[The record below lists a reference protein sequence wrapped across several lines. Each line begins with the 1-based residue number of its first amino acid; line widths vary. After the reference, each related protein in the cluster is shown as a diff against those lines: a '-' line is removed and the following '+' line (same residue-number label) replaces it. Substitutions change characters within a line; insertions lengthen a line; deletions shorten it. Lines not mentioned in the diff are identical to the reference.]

1 MAQLKRLQTDI
12 KRNIW
17 NDNIINKEEDSG
29 FPSDSLSDEYDEF
42 DSITDQHKNFITM
55 CKQKIDSS
63 ELPEHFNQ
71 WTAQKQYDHLIHN
84 TSKYFPNIPESLR
97 FILPASFKDGDCDR
111 PADNKPDWLDME
123 KFRRGQKFALRYF
136 STICISNLISLLQIF
151 SFSDGLKPLILS
163 QKSNTPYRAFKRY
176 LSTIRRVRNWYTSDP
191 WCENTKAH
199 HDIQMVRKLHH
210 GMRRRLCEMDNEEI
224 DRATKMSQPFCPAV
238 ETLMKD
244 FAGTCPMARSLQ
256 NPYTMNRMKGINQ
269 GDMSGTQFAFISM
282 MVVYPEQLGAHN
294 PNEEDLEAFCH
305 LWRGIGYLLGIED
318 QYNFC
323 NDSLQEVRQR
333 CRDMIEYWV
342 KTNLRMVTPEWE
354 HMSMCLF
361 EGTSYIMSI
370 KLNYKIFFMW
380 MCDVLELD
388 MRRFYDSFCLVEKV
402 MYNLLKFALRY
413 LTRLPGF
420 LPLLNVLTHMRLD
433 QAAHFEH
440 KVHIKLMQKS
450 SKIVPES
457 IVHTS
462 V

>member
-1 MAQLKRLQTDI
+1 
-12 KRNIW
+12 
-17 NDNIINKEEDSG
+17 
-29 FPSDSLSDEYDEF
+29 
-42 DSITDQHKNFITM
+42 M

-176 LSTIRRVRNWYTSDP
+176 LSTIRRVRNWYT
-191 WCENTKAH
+191 
-199 HDIQMVRKLHH
+199 M
-210 GMRRRLCEMDNEEI
+210 
-224 DRATKMSQPFCPAV
+224 

-244 FAGTCPMARSLQ
+244 FA
-256 NPYTMNRMKGINQ
+256 
-269 GDMSGTQFAFISM
+269 
-282 MVVYPEQLGAHN
+282 GAHN

-370 KLNYKIFFMW
+370 KLNYKIFLMW